1 MNIPKTGCHFKARGA
16 GDLRIALA
24 CRTSAGYGSVVQ
36 RGRGFKIAVGVLFPL
51 FVLTVL
57 ALAFIYRSTWLAFF
71 STRADVQDWIASYG
85 AVAPLVF
92 IGVQVF
98 QVVVFIVPGEVI
110 QITGGYLFGITAGLI
125 YSLIGIALGSGI
137 DFYLARLLGRA
148 FVEGVFGDKQV
159 ARFDAFT
166 SARGPQTG
174 FLLLFVIPGIP
185 KDVLVYVA
193 GISRISFPYFLIVT
207 MAGRLPGI
215 LGSAIIGDSVA
226 GGRWVLGS
234 IVFGVAVVLFVLGL
248 VYRARLVDWVSGVQ
262 ARLQTRKPDEK

>member
-1 MNIPKTGCHFKARGA
+1 MT
-16 GDLRIALA
+16 LA
-24 CRTSAGYGSVVQ
+24 CRSPAGYGSVMQ
-36 RGRGFKIAVGVLFPL
+36 HGKGFKIAVGVLFPL
-51 FVLTVL
+51 FVLAVL
-57 ALAFIYRSTWLAFF
+57 ALAIIYRSTWLAFF
-71 STRADVQDWIASYG
+71 SSRADVQEWIASYG
-85 AVAPLVF
+85 ATAPLVY
-92 IGVQVF
+92 IAVQIF
-98 QVVVFIVPGEVI
+98 QVVIFIVPGEVI
-110 QITGGYLFGITAGLI
+110 QITGGYLFGITAGTI
-125 YSLIGIALGSGI
+125 YSLIGITIGSGI

-159 ARFDAFT
+159 ARFDTFT

-174 FLLLFVIPGIP
+174 FFLLFVIPGIP

-193 GISRISFPYFLIVT
+193 GISRIRFSYFLIVT

-248 VYRARLVDWVSGVQ
+248 VFRARLVDWVGGVQ
-262 ARLQTRKPDEK
+262 TRVQNRTQERRQKRRSGGE